1 MKKSPAETPL
11 FPEHSWTPQL
21 LNILEEVHNYIYA
34 NEGLSKD
41 VIFREIVK
49 IIACKIHD
57 EQTNKEPMFFISQ
70 DELTQIRSGKDSPSF
85 SQRIGNLY
93 ENVSAAYPSEFL
105 KEEGINLSMRTLA
118 FLVSKLQSVHL
129 SSLDSDVKGEAF
141 QTFFQKYHRGGRG
154 EFYTPQPVVKIAVKF
169 LNPDIGERII
179 DPAAGS
185 GGFLLEALRFL
196 KKKHPQVPIEE
207 IESQIYGI
215 EFNHHVAIATRLN
228 FLLAG
233 AKSAKIVVEDAL
245 RYGLSLEESFDL
257 VITNPPFGSK
267 GKIDDQTLLSQY
279 ELGYKWEEKPAGWRK
294 TSVVRKGQSPEVL
307 FLELIVRLLQP
318 GGRAA
323 VVLPDGI
330 LQNSS
335 AEYIRYW
342 LGNKV
347 DLISTISLPQETFAP
362 FGTGI
367 KTSLVL
373 FRKKTGG
380 QDREQRV
387 LYALIGN
394 IGYDRK
400 GKPQPKNDVPWVEQV
415 FSEFQ
420 RGGEAFLE
428 GKAAVKPQPKPGERL
443 DAEYHVENLV
453 GGPNLSLNYPTARL
467 GEVANILRERIRT
480 KSLSDSEVVRYVEI
494 SDLTPGIPI
503 VYRWKTLSPNE
514 LPSRASYRLKSG
526 DIITA
531 VAGASTGT
539 DKHVSA
545 LITDDLEGAICTNGF
560 AVLRNFTPDI
570 DPYYLLAFLHSPIFL
585 RQVKHKLTGHA
596 IPTLSL
602 DELANILIPLPP
614 LQIQK
619 EIGEPLQIA
628 INRIQEGLSSLS
640 KSLHVL
646 VNAFEKTGRAIA
658 L

>member
-1 MKKSPAETPL
+1 M
-11 FPEHSWTPQL
+11 
-21 LNILEEVHNYIYA
+21 HNYIYA

-41 VIFREIVK
+41 VIFREVVK
-49 IIACKIHD
+49 IIACKLHD

-70 DELTQIRSGKDSPSF
+70 DELSQIRRGKDSPSF
-85 SQRIGNLY
+85 GQRIGNLY
-93 ENVSAAYPSEFL
+93 ESVSAAYPSEFL

-129 SSLDSDVKGEAF
+129 SSLDSDAKGETF

-196 KKKHPQVPIEE
+196 KKKYPQVLIEE

-215 EFNHHVAIATRLN
+215 EFNQHVAMATRLN

-233 AKSAKIVVEDAL
+233 ARSAKILVEDAL
-245 RYGLSLEESFDL
+245 RYGLSLEENFDL

-267 GKIDDQTLLSQY
+267 GKIDDEALLSQY
-279 ELGYKWEEKPAGWRK
+279 DLGYKWEEKSAGWYK
-294 TSVVRKGQSPEVL
+294 ASAVRKGQSPEVL
-307 FLELIVRLLQP
+307 FLELIVRLLRP

-330 LQNSS
+330 LQNPS

-380 QDREQRV
+380 QDRKQRV
-387 LYALIGN
+387 LYILIGN
-394 IGYDRK
+394 IGYDRR
-400 GKPQPKNDVPWVEQV
+400 GKPQPKNDIPWVEQV

-420 RGGEAFLE
+420 GSGEAFLE
-428 GKAAVKPQPKPGERL
+428 GKVAVKAQPKPGERL
-443 DAEYHVENLV
+443 DTEYHVANLV
-453 GGPNLSLNYPTARL
+453 EGPNLKLNYPTARL
-467 GEVANILRERIRT
+467 GEIANILRERIKAKT
-480 KSLSDSEVVRYVEI
+480 LSDSEAVRYVEI
-494 SDLTPGIPI
+494 SDLTPGIPV

-545 LITDDLEGAICTNGF
+545 LITDNLEGAICTNGF
-560 AVLRNFTPDI
+560 AVLRNFAPEV
-570 DPYYLLAFLHSPIFL
+570 DPYYLLTFLHSPIFL
-585 RQVKHKLTGHA
+585 KQVKHRLTGHA

-602 DELANILIPLPP
+602 DELANLLIPLPP
-614 LQIQK
+614 LHLQK
-619 EIGEPLQIA
+619 KIGEPLQIA
-628 INRIQEGLSSLS
+628 ISRIQEGFSLLS
-640 KSLHVL
+640 KSLHVFAD
-646 VNAFEKTGRAIA
+646 AFV
-658 L
+658 